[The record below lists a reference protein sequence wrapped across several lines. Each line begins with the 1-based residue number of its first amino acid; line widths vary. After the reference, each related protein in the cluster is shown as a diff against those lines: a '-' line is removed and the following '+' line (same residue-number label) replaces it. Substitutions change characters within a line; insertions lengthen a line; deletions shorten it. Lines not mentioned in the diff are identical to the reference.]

1 MDKKGFTL
9 VEMMVIVIIIGI
21 LATISVIKYSEY
33 VNKARVNN
41 MVTTIRRI
49 SDAQVVYSASNNF
62 YASCANDS
70 ELKEKLGVVTDSEY
84 FSYTVEIA
92 TDSSH
97 YNIVAEVINRMGEI
111 PVGQQVIVSD
121 TNTAK
126 LLDPSKRAIIEYAQS
141 FFNAYT
147 LEN

>member
-1 MDKKGFTL
+1 MEKKGFTL

-21 LATISVIKYSEY
+21 LGAISAIRYSEY

-49 SDAQVVYSASNNF
+49 ADAQVVYNASNNV
-62 YASCANDS
+62 YASCANDA
-70 ELKEKLGVVTDSEY
+70 ELKSKLGVVADSDY

-97 YNIVAEVINRMGEI
+97 YNIVAEVITRMGEI
-111 PVGQQVIVSD
+111 PIGQQVIISD

-126 LLDPSKRAIIEYAQS
+126 LLDPSKREILEYAQS
-141 FFNAYT
+141 FFNNYT